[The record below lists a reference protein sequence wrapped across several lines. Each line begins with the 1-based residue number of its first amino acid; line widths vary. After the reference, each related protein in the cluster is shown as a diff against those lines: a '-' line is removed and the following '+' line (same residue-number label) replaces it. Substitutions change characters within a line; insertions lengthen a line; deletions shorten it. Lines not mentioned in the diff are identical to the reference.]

1 MGMSPG
7 PIPHAQATRA
17 GPEHCLCGLG
27 TPVWRR
33 WTGTRLWPLKPH
45 LYVGNSHATCQGV
58 GSRELPPA
66 STRTAPGACWV
77 AAGMGLPSPPNQRK
91 AGQLDPV
98 GQMDGM
104 NYAQANLVGTADPP
118 TV

>member
-1 MGMSPG
+1 MWVTAMPPARVWAPG
-7 PIPHAQATRA
+7 SCH
-17 GPEHCLCGLG
+17 
-27 TPVWRR
+27 
-33 WTGTRLWPLKPH
+33 
-45 LYVGNSHATCQGV
+45 
-58 GSRELPPA
+58 PA